1 VNHRHHATEAG
12 GTRFTNPLQLDQAA
26 VTRVGQSIR
35 VPSSRAQEH
44 NPSIMIG
51 GTGSRPGFF
60 LVRRIARHLL
70 WTGALLA
77 VVLTSVSSASAAK
90 SCAQKVI
97 DDWYGDGR
105 LGRVYSIK
113 CYRAALKILPVD
125 AEVYSNAPEVIRRA
139 LQNALRAQQQ
149 ATAPPSPPPAETTSE
164 EPPDEESVPPAGN
177 DPGDPPSPNP
187 NPPLGSAPPGGT
199 EAPGRTQDTGAGN
212 GVLGEAVDSL
222 GSGSANS
229 IPVPLLII
237 GGLALLLLAAGGAG
251 LVARR
256 LNARK
261 GRPESFEPP
270 GGGVA

>member
-1 VNHRHHATEAG
+1 
-12 GTRFTNPLQLDQAA
+12 
-26 VTRVGQSIR
+26 
-35 VPSSRAQEH
+35 
-44 NPSIMIG
+44 MIG
-51 GTGSRPGFF
+51 ATGSRPGFF

-70 WTGALLA
+70 LTGAVLA
-77 VVLTSVSSASAAK
+77 VVLASVSSASAAK

-105 LGRVYSIK
+105 LGRVYSIT
-113 CYRAALKILPVD
+113 CYREALKILPVD

-149 ATAPPSPPPAETTSE
+149 ATAPPPSPSAETESTTSE
-164 EPPDEESVPPAGN
+164 EPPDEESVLPLPTGE
-177 DPGDPPSPNP
+177 DPGDPPSS
-187 NPPLGSAPPGGT
+187 PPLGSAPPLGT
-199 EAPGRTQDTGAGN
+199 QAPGRTQDTGAEN

-256 LNARK
+256 LNARR
-261 GRPESFEPP
+261 GPPEGFKPP